1 MKWRPA
7 GLGAEP
13 KKLAILGALLGV
25 LIVVYFLNRTPSSP
39 ESSAVSPASTPAVAN
54 PSAAASSGS
63 AQSPAAQP
71 SSVSLANRAL
81 DSATPMPA
89 QRPQRG
95 SETSIADFK
104 PSLKP
109 PEGTDVSRI
118 DPTLRLDLIAKLRTL
133 ALEGGARSIFDFG
146 TPPAPKD
153 LPSVAPIKPGP
164 VAPKPTTS
172 SAASTSAT
180 PAKPTV
186 PPIPL
191 KFYGYVSAS
200 AGATRRAFFLQG
212 DDIFVAGENDVIGS
226 HYKILRINAN
236 SAIVEDTATK
246 NQQTLPL
253 IEELPG

>member
-1 MKWRPA
+1 MKLLPA
-7 GLGAEP
+7 ALGAEP
-13 KKLAILGALLGV
+13 KKLAILGALVGV
-25 LIVVYFLNRTPSSP
+25 LIVVYFVNRAPD
-39 ESSAVSPASTPAVAN
+39 SPASSTASPVAN
-54 PSAAASSGS
+54 PSVANPSTK
-63 AQSPAAQP
+63 AAQP
-71 SSVSLANRAL
+71 SPIPLANRAV
-81 DSATPMPA
+81 DSAAPLPP
-89 QRPQRG
+89 QRSRRG
-95 SETSIADFK
+95 SETSIQDFK

-146 TPPAPKD
+146 APPAPKD

-164 VAPKPTTS
+164 AAPKPAAPPVSTTP
-172 SAASTSAT
+172 AA
-180 PAKPTV
+180 PAKPSA

-191 KFYGYVSAS
+191 KFYGYVDTTS
-200 AGATRRAFFLQG
+200 GATRRAFFLQG
-212 DDIFVAGENDVIGS
+212 EDIFVAAENDVIGS